1 MGLSGALLVH
11 EDAWISLP
19 HSGDAQVTDT
29 ARIAAAVGRIMAVPG
44 DRPQRIVFASDS
56 FGLHRLTFGKDAGAY
71 TDQAGNVVTR
81 WQSEWQRPEVWLFDF
96 HHHLLAGDT
105 GETVLGVVALCG
117 LFFVISGMILWW
129 RTRKTFEFRLLPK
142 RMSRTSILRHHRDL
156 GIVFAPL
163 LAMVIYTGVGMIFR
177 PTTALVLGPGASAAI
192 QAAGKAPKAPAAKLS
207 KTFDWDAAIRT
218 ARGKFPDAE
227 LRVLSLP
234 RKDEGLVTLRMK
246 QPAEWT
252 TNGRTTLYFAADT
265 GRLIAMRDALNLPR
279 QAAGYAM
286 FYPLHAAKVGGLAYR
301 IVITLVGLALML
313 LGSLAVWTFWLRKPR
328 AVTATAMAAQAL

>member
-29 ARIAAAVGRIMAVPG
+29 ARIAAAVGRVMTAPG
-44 DRPQRIVFASDS
+44 DKPQRILFASDS
-56 FGLHRLTFGKDAGAY
+56 FGLHRLSFGKDAGAY

-117 LFFVISGMILWW
+117 LFFVISGVVLWW
-129 RTRKTFEFRLLPK
+129 RTRKTFEFRALPK
-142 RMSRTSILRHHRDL
+142 RMSRTAILRHHRDL

-177 PTTALVLGPGASAAI
+177 PTTALVLGPGAPAAI
-192 QAAGKAPKAPAAKLS
+192 QAAGRAPKAPSAKLS
-207 KTFDWDAAIRT
+207 ETFDWGAAIRT
-218 ARGKFPDAE
+218 AREKFPDAE

-234 RKDEGLVTLRMK
+234 RKDEGLVNLRMK

-265 GRLIAMRDALNLPR
+265 GRLIATRDALKLSP

-313 LGSLAVWTFWLRKPR
+313 LGSLAVWTFWFKRPR
-328 AVTATAMAAQAL
+328 SVTAKAIAAQAI